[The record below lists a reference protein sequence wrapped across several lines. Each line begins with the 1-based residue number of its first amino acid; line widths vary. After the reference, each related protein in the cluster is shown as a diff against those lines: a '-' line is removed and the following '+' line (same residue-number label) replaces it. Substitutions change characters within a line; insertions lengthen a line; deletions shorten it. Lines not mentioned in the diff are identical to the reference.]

1 MSNALLAELAAERL
15 SRQPPPATAAAAAA
29 AAPAASAAPDAEFPL
44 TVKMVDKSEPVT
56 VTVSLTSTVGDLIT
70 RLTAKGVRPKILAF
84 AGKRLLPGDTGRQ
97 LQAAGVRRGGP
108 VAICVGSRV
117 SSSSGTA
124 PTACAQNADS
134 NPKKL
139 SKEEL
144 EEFKAVFTLFDRNG
158 DGFLDA
164 SELKATMAS
173 LGERVTDA
181 QAAEMIVEADSNGDG
196 KLDFGEFVA
205 MMGGASEKRLR
216 EGGAA
221 ANEPP
226 PAKKVKQGD
235 RENSPEDESV
245 YYDLQIVDANEE
257 HLLGGPDAERVIDYG
272 GAQQRLELARSE
284 FADAVRDVKD
294 AQEDLS
300 FEGTQAPYTVILS
313 KCSRS
318 DDDVEYEEIARE
330 VVRPRAAALRKR
342 RQEEGW

>member
-1 MSNALLAELAAERL
+1 MKTLIVIPARYASTRFPQKPLHKIAGRSLLGRVTDIASAACARQPDRSYVVATDHEAIRTHAETLGAPVVMTDSKLPSGTDRALAAAKL
-15 SRQPPPATAAAAAA
+15 
-29 AAPAASAAPDAEFPL
+29 AAPDADFPL

-56 VTVSLTSTVGDLIT
+56 VTVSPTSTVGDLIT

-84 AGKRLLPGDTGRQ
+84 AGKRLLPGDTGQQ

-134 NPKKL
+134 NSKKL
-139 SKEEL
+139 SKEKL
-144 EEFKAVFTLFDRNG
+144 EEFKAAFTLFDRNG

-164 SELKATMAS
+164 SELKATMAG

-181 QAAEMIVEADSNGDG
+181 QAAEMIVAADSNGDG

-226 PAKKVKQGD
+226 PAKKAKQGG
-235 RENSPEDESV
+235 RE
-245 YYDLQIVDANEE
+245 
-257 HLLGGPDAERVIDYG
+257 AE
-272 GAQQRLELARSE
+272 AEAE
-284 FADAVRDVKD
+284 TAAV
-294 AQEDLS
+294 
-300 FEGTQAPYTVILS
+300 
-313 KCSRS
+313 
-318 DDDVEYEEIARE
+318 
-330 VVRPRAAALRKR
+330 AAAAAAAATVAANADFIRMYY
-342 RQEEGW
+342 GDTYG

>member
-1 MSNALLAELAAERL
+1 MCAHKHAEGSRRERRSAEFSSAVQMSNALLAELAAERL
-15 SRQPPPATAAAAAA
+15 SRQPPPATAAAAVA

-56 VTVSLTSTVGDLIT
+56 VTVSPTSTVGDLIT

-84 AGKRLLPGDTGRQ
+84 AGKRLLPGDTGQQ

-117 SSSSGTA
+117 SSTSGTA

-139 SKEEL
+139 SK
-144 EEFKAVFTLFDRNG
+144 D
-158 DGFLDA
+158 
-164 SELKATMAS
+164 
-173 LGERVTDA
+173 
-181 QAAEMIVEADSNGDG
+181 
-196 KLDFGEFVA
+196 
-205 MMGGASEKRLR
+205 EKRLR

-235 RENSPEDESV
+235 RENSPGEDESV
-245 YYDLQIVDANEE
+245 YYDLQIVDASEE
-257 HLLGGPDAERVIDYG
+257 LLLGGPDAERVIDYG

-284 FADAVRDVKD
+284 FADAVRDVKA
-294 AQEDLS
+294 AQEDLR